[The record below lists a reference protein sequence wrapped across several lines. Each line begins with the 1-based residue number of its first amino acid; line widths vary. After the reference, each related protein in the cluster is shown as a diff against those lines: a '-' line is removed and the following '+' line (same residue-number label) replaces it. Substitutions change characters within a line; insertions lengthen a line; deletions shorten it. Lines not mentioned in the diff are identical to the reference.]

1 MVILLRLVLILLV
14 CLPVLTG
21 CSDNKEKK
29 EKSAIEQTTDKAA
42 KEAVERIKVP
52 LDRARTAA
60 EQENERNRQIEEEGN
75 KR

>member
-1 MVILLRLVLILLV
+1 MVTWIRIVMVLLL
-14 CLPVLTG
+14 CLPFLSG

-42 KEAVERIKVP
+42 KEAVEMIKVP
-52 LDRARTAA
+52 LDKAKTAA
-60 EQENERNRQIEEEGN
+60 EQENNRSRRIEEEGN